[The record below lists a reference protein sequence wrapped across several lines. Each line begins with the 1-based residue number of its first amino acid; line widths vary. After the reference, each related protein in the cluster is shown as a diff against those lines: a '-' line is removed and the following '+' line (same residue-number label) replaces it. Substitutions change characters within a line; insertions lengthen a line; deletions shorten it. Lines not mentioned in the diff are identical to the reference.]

1 MICVILTLD
10 TEGCF
15 YFTKYFKKG
24 GNMAKTKNSK
34 KEKESKKGLWARF
47 MTYCRG
53 VKTEFKRVHWTTKS
67 DLLRY
72 SVATLVFVV
81 VFSLFF
87 YGVNALYSLMHSIL
101 G

>member
-1 MICVILTLD
+1 MLFYERTRKSVFIL
-10 TEGCF
+10 EKIN
-15 YFTKYFKKG
+15 YEG
-24 GNMAKTKNSK
+24 GNMAKKKDEK
-34 KEKESKKGLWARF
+34 KEKKSLGTRF

-67 DLLRY
+67 DLTRY
-72 SVATLVFVV
+72 SIATLVFVI

-87 YGVNALYSLMHSIL
+87 YGVNALNALIHSLV

>member
-1 MICVILTLD
+1 VLFYERTRKSVFIL
-10 TEGCF
+10 EKIN
-15 YFTKYFKKG
+15 YEG
-24 GNMAKTKNSK
+24 GNMAKKKDEK
-34 KEKESKKGLWARF
+34 KEKKGLGTRF

-67 DLLRY
+67 DL
-72 SVATLVFVV
+72 TLVFVI

-87 YGVNALYSLMHSIL
+87 YGVNALNVLIHSLV